1 MRNHIPESRGNA
13 GMWKSLHD
21 SHIPTPLQVSFI
33 PHRTSE
39 RSPYLVPR
47 SWPPPGSSFD
57 WNMLLTT
64 LKLPQL
70 SRHTNGEYSIGGR
83 VA

>member
-39 RSPYLVPR
+39 RSPYLVPLVLA
-47 SWPPPGSSFD
+47 SSRLIFR
-57 WNMLLTT
+57 LEYAVTPVCVTASSPLT
-64 LKLPQL
+64 
-70 SRHTNGEYSIGGR
+70 
-83 VA
+83 V

>member
-21 SHIPTPLQVSFI
+21 SHIPTPRQVSFI

-39 RSPYLVPR
+39 RSPYLVPLVLA
-47 SWPPPGSSFD
+47 SSRLIFR
-57 WNMLLTT
+57 L
-64 LKLPQL
+64 
-70 SRHTNGEYSIGGR
+70 EY
-83 VA
+83 ALDA

>member
-39 RSPYLVPR
+39 RSPYLVPLVLASSR
-47 SWPPPGSSFD
+47 LIFRLEYAPSPG
-57 WNMLLTT
+57 
-64 LKLPQL
+64 
-70 SRHTNGEYSIGGR
+70 ER
-83 VA
+83 VHR